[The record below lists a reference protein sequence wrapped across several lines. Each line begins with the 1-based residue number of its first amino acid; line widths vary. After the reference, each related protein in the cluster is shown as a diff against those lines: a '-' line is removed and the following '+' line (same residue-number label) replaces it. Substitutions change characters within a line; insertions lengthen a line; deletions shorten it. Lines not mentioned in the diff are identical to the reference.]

1 MIKKIYTLPLVLLSS
16 IILASCSDS
25 DEQETSALEEQQHQ
39 MVEEMVE
46 NINEPLDKANLAN
59 EISEDHN
66 RRLEEALQE
75 Q

>member
-1 MIKKIYTLPLVLLSS
+1 MIKKIYTLSLVLLSL
-16 IILASCSDS
+16 ILLASCSDS